1 VPVNSRECVL
11 LARQV
16 DNRLALYNAGLN
28 IQSFHLSLLVKLQQ
42 EQQLTLR
49 AAYATL
55 TDTLIQRLT
64 RGLDS
69 LEEVFGESAEINEF
83 WNEAV
88 LLLVRKDPGQGREW
102 AIPLRH

>member
-1 VPVNSRECVL
+1 
-11 LARQV
+11 
-16 DNRLALYNAGLN
+16 
-28 IQSFHLSLLVKLQQ
+28 VKLQQ

-83 WNEAV
+83 WNEPV
-88 LLLVRKDPGQGREW
+88 LLVRKDQGQGREW
-102 AIPLRH
+102 VIPLRD